1 VGLILQVPERVRAP
15 ERVLVPVPE
24 LVVSLAPSA
33 LARAL
38 RRVLL
43 ALPLVVAQLPVALS

>member
-1 VGLILQVPERVRAP
+1 VGQILQVPERVRVP
-15 ERVLVPVPE
+15 ERV

-43 ALPLVVAQLPVALS
+43 ALPLAVAQLPVALS